1 MPALV
6 FESVERRVKAGVPR
20 TSQGEVVWPSP
31 KSPADGAFCRRT
43 LDAHRGITTRTV
55 GDPVEDPR
63 PTAAI
68 AHEPPV
74 IVASRERRSKGVRRP
89 SRAVRGIPLS
99 NLIAVHASVL
109 RHGPSRS
116 PAGLIIPTVGRD
128 RTIAIDKQVTT
139 VSRTGWTNEK
149 A

>member
-1 MPALV
+1 M
-6 FESVERRVKAGVPR
+6 
-20 TSQGEVVWPSP
+20 
-31 KSPADGAFCRRT
+31 
-43 LDAHRGITTRTV
+43 
-55 GDPVEDPR
+55 EDPR

-74 IVASRERRSKGVRRP
+74 IVASGERRSKGVRRP
-89 SRAVRGIPLS
+89 SRSVRGIPLS
-99 NLIAVHASVL
+99 NLIAVHASVF

-139 VSRTGWTNEK
+139 VSRTGWTKEK
-149 A
+149 AYRRSGCEEVAGMRLAQKLNLKDGMKVRVIGKPAGINLDDVVVT

>member
-1 MPALV
+1 MV
-6 FESVERRVKAGVPR
+6 SREVRVGNT
-20 TSQGEVVWPSP
+20 TSRMRPN
-31 KSPADGAFCRRT
+31 
-43 LDAHRGITTRTV
+43 HRGQPAAVVRTR
-55 GDPVEDPR
+55 
-63 PTAAI
+63 
-68 AHEPPV
+68 
-74 IVASRERRSKGVRRP
+74 SGVRRP
-89 SRAVRGIPLS
+89 SRSVRGIPLS
-99 NLIAVHASVL
+99 NLIAVHASVF